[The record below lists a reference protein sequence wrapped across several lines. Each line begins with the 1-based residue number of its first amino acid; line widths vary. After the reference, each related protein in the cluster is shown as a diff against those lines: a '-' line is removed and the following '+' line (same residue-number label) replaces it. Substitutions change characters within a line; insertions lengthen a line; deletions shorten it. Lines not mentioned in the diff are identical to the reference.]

1 MRIDTKFFGTVEVD
15 ESEILVFYQGIPGFE
30 NYRRFIISEY
40 RPESPFFILQSVD
53 LPELALIMIEY
64 RKVVPD
70 FTFNISDADAAELG
84 MEQSGDAAVFAIV
97 VLPTDIMKATVNLA
111 APVLI
116 NQTGRRGKQVFI
128 NNPNFSLRHPLFDPY
143 DSVMMKKTVAR

>member
-1 MRIDTKFFGTVEVD
+1 MRIDTKFFGTIEIAD
-15 ESEILVFYQGIPGFE
+15 SDILVFYQGIPGFE

-70 FTFNISDADAAELG
+70 FTFNISDADAVELG
-84 MEQSGDAAVFAIV
+84 LEHPGDAAVFAIV
-97 VLPTDIMKATVNLA
+97 VLPSDITKATVNLA

-116 NQTGRRGKQVFI
+116 NQPGRRGKQVFI
-128 NNPNFSLRHPLFDPY
+128 NNPNFSLRHSLFAPY
-143 DSVMMKKTVAR
+143 EAVMMKKTVAR